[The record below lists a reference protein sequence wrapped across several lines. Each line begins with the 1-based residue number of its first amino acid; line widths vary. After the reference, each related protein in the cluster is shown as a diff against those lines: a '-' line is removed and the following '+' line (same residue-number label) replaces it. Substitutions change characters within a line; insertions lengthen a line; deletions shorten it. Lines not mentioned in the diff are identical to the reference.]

1 MKKCMYKVIKSKE
14 VLIQIDTFISS
25 YLEKFLFLYEDSG
38 LEDQDLIEENYIK
51 ISIALKQEILQ
62 SLEDKLIN
70 TILWKKISENNQLSV
85 IVSVWNY
92 RLFVD
97 FSENE
102 SQKLRI
108 IENIEFYKK

>member
-1 MKKCMYKVIKSKE
+1 MYRLILKEEIISKIDNF
-14 VLIQIDTFISS
+14 VDQFLHSSINLYIDTWIQNIELIIKNYETSAVLFRDKI
-25 YLEKFLFLYEDSG
+25 YDTLEIK
-38 LEDQDLIEENYIK
+38 LIEN
-51 ISIALKQEILQ
+51 
-62 SLEDKLIN
+62 N
-70 TILWKKISENNQLSV
+70 ILWKKISEDNQLSV
-85 IVSVWNY
+85 IISVWNY